1 MPKTHNDPTRLRD
14 PIADAF
20 DAAVRDLPRPNGE
33 ILMEMVRAA
42 TTTPPQGTPNPSRRI
57 AARRPALA
65 VGAVLALAFAAPLLA
80 GVNPLDTIAQ
90 LTGIRERRPL
100 PASAGYKPAD
110 VPYVSVQPL
119 MRRIGSTKPIVPLTA
134 VASRGGLNVVFV
146 VSRPDYTS
154 RYANLNI
161 YARPVTVGARLGNA
175 VAVTAGLT
183 ACDRVVIS
191 PPESL
196 RDGDHVRSYAED
208 VADTGP
214 SIDYNVLFAG
224 LPKAPMSP
232 IEGGIAWQD
241 GSQVV
246 IGITYSGA
254 TPPAGSHYIFR
265 APNGTVQDIPYA
277 RNVEA
282 RVPETVLEQG
292 EPVGSATLVNQNG
305 TAIARAA
312 LDWYCTS

>member
-1 MPKTHNDPTRLRD
+1 MPKTHNDPTRRRD

-20 DAAVRDLPRPNGE
+20 DAAVSDLPRLTGE
-33 ILMEMVRAA
+33 TLMEMVRAT
-42 TTTPPQGTPNPSRRI
+42 TTTPHQGTPNPSRRI
-57 AARRPALA
+57 APRKLALA
-65 VGAVLALAFAAPLLA
+65 VGAVLALTFAAPLLA
-80 GVNPLDTIAQ
+80 GVNPLDMIAQ
-90 LTGIRERRPL
+90 LTGIREQPPL
-100 PASAGYKPAD
+100 PASAGYQPAD

-119 MRRIGSTKPIVPLTA
+119 MRYVGSTKPIVPLTA
-134 VASRGGLNVVFV
+134 VASRDGRDVVFV
-146 VSRPDYTS
+146 VSRPDYRS
-154 RYANLNI
+154 RYTNLNV
-161 YARPVTVGARLGNA
+161 YARSVTVGARVGNA
-175 VAVTAGLT
+175 VAVTTGLT
-183 ACDRVVIS
+183 ACDRIVIS

-224 LPKAPMSP
+224 LPRAPVSP

-254 TPPAGSHYIFR
+254 TPPAGSHYVFR
-265 APNGTVQDIPYA
+265 APNGTVQDIQYEPNA
-277 RNVEA
+277 NA
-282 RVPETVLEQG
+282 RVPETVLEPG

-305 TAIARAA
+305 ATIAQAA

>member
-1 MPKTHNDPTRLRD
+1 MPKTHNDPARRRD

-20 DAAVRDLPRPNGE
+20 DTAVRDLPTLTE
-33 ILMEMVRAA
+33 ETLSEMVRAA
-42 TTTPPQGTPNPSRRI
+42 TTTPHQITPTPSRRI
-57 AARRPALA
+57 APRRLALA

-90 LTGIRERRPL
+90 LTGISEQPPV
-100 PASAGYKPAD
+100 PASLGYQPAD

-119 MRRIGSTKPIVPLTA
+119 MRYIGSTKPIVPLTA
-134 VASRGGLNVVFV
+134 VASRGGRDVVFV

-154 RYANLNI
+154 RYTNLNI
-161 YARPVTVGARLGNA
+161 YARPVTVGARVGNA
-175 VAVTAGLT
+175 VAITTGLT

-191 PPESL
+191 PPGSL

-208 VADTGP
+208 VADSGP
-214 SIDYNVLFAG
+214 SIDYGVLFAG
-224 LPKAPMSP
+224 LPRAPVSP

-254 TPPAGSHYIFR
+254 TPPAGSHYLFR
-265 APNGTVQDIPYA
+265 APNGTVQDIPYKPNA
-277 RNVEA
+277 NA
-282 RVPETVLEQG
+282 RVPEAALLQG
-292 EPVGSATLVNQNG
+292 EPVGSATLVDQNG